1 MPLWGHWNDGLGDY
15 RFCPDS
21 AGIYPAGS
29 VVSPRACGQ
38 RQCFAG
44 FPSQGAP
51 QRVARQLFPIK
62 SLLMRCKIIFYW
74 YREE

>member
-1 MPLWGHWNDGLGDY
+1 MPLWGHRDDGLGDY
-15 RFCPDS
+15 CFCLDS

-44 FPSQGAP
+44 LPPQG
-51 QRVARQLFPIK
+51 ARQLFPIK
-62 SLLMRCKIIFYW
+62 SLLMRCKMIFYW